1 MILLFLIVP
10 LIEIV
15 VFSFLRVKS
24 KTHLTGEIIYHS
36 FFQSVISYL
45 FLLLF
50 FYQTFFSKFY
60 LLLIVLFMMLI
71 FALLYFLKDNDLS
84 FTISGVL
91 KLEGIKNNILIVF
104 VTIYPLYVFLTIFR
118 FNNWI
123 LQILLSLVLTFAIF
137 VLSILLRKTMDNLY
151 QNIKNKIIESDL
163 GKYILAWS
171 LFGFLLIFNIF
182 FQLPL
187 NPIKNSLNLSNNAPY
202 FRFDGLP
209 TDINNSY
216 KQNLDFKLLLTD
228 NDGRSIYD
236 YIVYDNHLYLTQD
249 NVIYKYDIA
258 TSNMVKKY
266 YISGK
271 LSNDYFNEIL
281 FVSADNLYVYCEYG
295 LYKVT
300 DENLITIE
308 DINSN
313 NSRRILTNE
322 GDTLFLRTIDED
334 NYNLYLLT
342 DDTLTMEESINL
354 SISEYDQILTISKT
368 LFLKKGD
375 DYILYEDNS
384 KIFKGIDSNRLYY
397 NSEYQVIQYL
407 KDNCIYYND
416 GKDNIKAIEYIGRML
431 EEIEVVGDVTV
442 IREGTDFD
450 NTRLILLNYDISNIN
465 TYNHLDFDRFFKL
478 NDYNVSY
485 VANYRFSNNNIQ
497 FLQVEA
503 NPDKTNILIYNLE
516 RKDVDI
522 RLPFYSHYSFFSM
535 IVILIAMII
544 PITDD
549 IKYLSYLDFNSV
561 TNKD

>member
-187 NPIKNSLNLSNNAPY
+187 NPIKNSINLSNNAPY

-271 LSNDYFNEIL
+271 LSNDYFNETL

-308 DINSN
+308 DKNFKNSK
-313 NSRRILTNE
+313 RILTKKK
-322 GDTLFLRTIDED
+322 DK
-334 NYNLYLLT
+334 
-342 DDTLTMEESINL
+342 
-354 SISEYDQILTISKT
+354 IL
-368 LFLKKGD
+368 D
-375 DYILYEDNS
+375 
-384 KIFKGIDSNRLYY
+384 
-397 NSEYQVIQYL
+397 
-407 KDNCIYYND
+407 
-416 GKDNIKAIEYIGRML
+416 
-431 EEIEVVGDVTV
+431 
-442 IREGTDFD
+442 
-450 NTRLILLNYDISNIN
+450 
-465 TYNHLDFDRFFKL
+465 
-478 NDYNVSY
+478 
-485 VANYRFSNNNIQ
+485 
-497 FLQVEA
+497 
-503 NPDKTNILIYNLE
+503 
-516 RKDVDI
+516 
-522 RLPFYSHYSFFSM
+522 
-535 IVILIAMII
+535 
-544 PITDD
+544 
-549 IKYLSYLDFNSV
+549 
-561 TNKD
+561 